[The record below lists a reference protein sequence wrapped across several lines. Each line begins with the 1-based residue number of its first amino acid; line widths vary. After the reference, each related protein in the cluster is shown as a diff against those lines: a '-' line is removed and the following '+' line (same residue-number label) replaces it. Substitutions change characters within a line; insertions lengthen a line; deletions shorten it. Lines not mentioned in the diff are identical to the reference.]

1 MLKNCLKYFDEIL
14 NLAKNLV
21 TLNNL
26 FINYYLK
33 SSNPNSEAK
42 KLIGSLSILTDE
54 VSKHDILQDIES
66 LKKLDK
72 DGTINEEKAKNLCG
86 KLYNMHQPTFLEM
99 FEPFMRL
106 IRTHVKGIVS
116 QYKDFVHANR
126 RRRILSL
133 QRENV
138 DFGSNWRSATRSL
151 GREGGGDQSPSFR
164 TDSDTVTLSFSE
176 TATINFEAIGQP
188 LNRSIVFP

>member
-72 DGTINEEKAKNLCG
+72 DGTINEEKAKNSAGSSTTC
-86 KLYNMHQPTFLEM
+86 TSR
-99 FEPFMRL
+99 PF
-106 IRTHVKGIVS
+106 
-116 QYKDFVHANR
+116 
-126 RRRILSL
+126 
-133 QRENV
+133 
-138 DFGSNWRSATRSL
+138 WRCS
-151 GREGGGDQSPSFR
+151 SPSCGSSAR
-164 TDSDTVTLSFSE
+164 TSKAS
-176 TATINFEAIGQP
+176 
-188 LNRSIVFP
+188 